1 MSCYYPDKSTSDD
14 TPCDSTA
21 EYSACCGSGATCMAN
36 GLCLADGLFSRGSCT
51 DQTWKSDACA
61 QQCQECTLYLTH
73 FPSSPLRSTTNH
85 NDLHIDNEDAG
96 APITLCDRKSSS
108 NSTWTCGSQDC
119 TNSAVTFTIA
129 AADFTPLV
137 AQQANATCNGT
148 ASSSSASSS
157 GNSGTGR
164 SFSSGQMAGVGAGVG
179 VPLLLAF
186 LTVLWLLLAE
196 KRKRR
201 ALLQQGQAAGW
212 GHAGTGGGAD
222 QDARFEAMR
231 QTQRQQPVVELDAA
245 RERQELPGYNSK
257 RA

>member
-1 MSCYYPDKSTSDD
+1 MSCYYPDQSTSDD

-36 GLCLADGLFSRGSCT
+36 GLCLSDGLFSRGSCT

-61 QQCQECTLYLTH
+61 QQCQEY
-73 FPSSPLRSTTNH
+73 
-85 NDLHIDNEDAG
+85 NEDAG
-96 APITLCDRKSSS
+96 APITLCDRKAS
-108 NSTWTCGSQDC
+108 NSSTWTCGSQDC

-148 ASSSSASSS
+148 SSASSS
-157 GNSGTGR
+157 SDGGGGR

-212 GHAGTGGGAD
+212 GHPGAGAGGAD

-231 QTQRQQPVVELDAA
+231 QTQRQQQAVELDAA